1 MVRIKPPLTPKSIIY
16 KSEQHLVN
24 ESLFECS
31 EASYIIVTG
40 TLIAKIFWYRKQ
52 ENLISLKIPYL

>member
-1 MVRIKPPLTPKSIIY
+1 MVRFKPTLVPRPILY

-24 ESLFECS
+24 GSLSECS
-31 EASYIIVTG
+31 AASYIIITG

>member
-1 MVRIKPPLTPKSIIY
+1 MVRFKLTLIPKPIIY
-16 KSEQHLVN
+16 KSEQHLLN
-24 ESLFECS
+24 GSLFECS
-31 EASYIIVTG
+31 AAGYIIVTG